1 MPDVR
6 SDSGLGLRFIDLND
20 NEDDNSPCKGL
31 RRLRS
36 HDRAVKLPPP
46 STPHVATPKPSSPQ
60 ASSPSLPSTL
70 SFRGFSPLSPP
81 RKQFSTTGQQFSTP
95 VAKSPLAR
103 SWTEDDLTASVH
115 SDENGTQTTRDTLG
129 LVQRLNELAEK
140 LLAGEEVPDTSVS
153 AMHGKL
159 DEIEGVMTGEVHVA
173 QETPQGKPKTWPAV
187 EQIEQEHE
195 SLWTSPSPSW
205 FRSGL
210 SDISPSWRSS
220 FRRDTPS
227 PEPTIEKKPAVDAFR
242 IASEAAKLNI
252 ELETLMTNLKA
263 RQEESEHIHQLLVT
277 RAERAAQRII
287 FLQSRVRNLEE
298 ELQEN
303 DSELTYLRLGLKA
316 IEVQL
321 PLDVDPDLNQSI
333 LNWKADWTALK
344 RKRAKNKSYDR
355 SAYSTPLG
363 TPIRPPR

>member
-1 MPDVR
+1 
-6 SDSGLGLRFIDLND
+6 
-20 NEDDNSPCKGL
+20 
-31 RRLRS
+31 
-36 HDRAVKLPPP
+36 
-46 STPHVATPKPSSPQ
+46 
-60 ASSPSLPSTL
+60 
-70 SFRGFSPLSPP
+70 
-81 RKQFSTTGQQFSTP
+81 
-95 VAKSPLAR
+95 
-103 SWTEDDLTASVH
+103 
-115 SDENGTQTTRDTLG
+115 
-129 LVQRLNELAEK
+129 
-140 LLAGEEVPDTSVS
+140 
-153 AMHGKL
+153 
-159 DEIEGVMTGEVHVA
+159 
-173 QETPQGKPKTWPAV
+173 
-187 EQIEQEHE
+187 
-195 SLWTSPSPSW
+195 
-205 FRSGL
+205 
-210 SDISPSWRSS
+210 
-220 FRRDTPS
+220 
-227 PEPTIEKKPAVDAFR
+227 
-242 IASEAAKLNI
+242 
-252 ELETLMTNLKA
+252 MTNLKA